1 MSSPSLWWIDWS
13 LHGGP
18 MRKEAA
24 LRFLLLFLAASF
36 LLVML
41 LSGGVDRFLSDRY
54 TMTAIMRT
62 GVPDEEGTGIA
73 AKIAELPSV
82 RDARYRTPE
91 DAWEE
96 FLEAYPGLESLRG
109 AAENPLPGYVE
120 IRLRPGHISEQAI
133 ADVRSALEPVSQ
145 VEKVLSGGDAMP
157 ALLRIKR
164 WANAL
169 LWSGFALLC
178 MLFLV
183 ILAMQEKARA
193 ARLVPDVSFLV
204 DRGVPGERI
213 SVRRTAGAF
222 AAGAIATLVAVLVSF
237 SALFLASSRFPLF
250 RSLVGQAQDL
260 LDARGILSACLFL
273 LFATILQGVLSLA
286 GWRAA
291 FTKER

>member
-13 LHGGP
+13 LHGGS

-24 LRFLLLFLAASF
+24 LRFLLLVLAATYFLA
-36 LLVML
+36 ML

-54 TMTAIMRT
+54 TMTAVMRI

-96 FLEAYPGLESLRG
+96 FLEAYPGLESLRDV
-109 AAENPLPGYVE
+109 AENPLPGYVE
-120 IRLRPGHISEQAI
+120 IRLRPGWISEQGI

-157 ALLRIKR
+157 ALLRMKR

-178 MLFLV
+178 MLCLV
-183 ILAMQEKARA
+183 ILWMQERTRA

-204 DRGVPGERI
+204 DRGVPGQRI
-213 SVRRTAGAF
+213 SVRRAAGAF
-222 AAGAIATLVAVLVSF
+222 AAGAINTLLATLVSF
-237 SALFLASSRFPLF
+237 CALFLASGNFPLF

-260 LDARGILSACLFL
+260 LDARGILFVCLFL
-273 LFATILQGVLSLA
+273 LSATILQGFLSLI